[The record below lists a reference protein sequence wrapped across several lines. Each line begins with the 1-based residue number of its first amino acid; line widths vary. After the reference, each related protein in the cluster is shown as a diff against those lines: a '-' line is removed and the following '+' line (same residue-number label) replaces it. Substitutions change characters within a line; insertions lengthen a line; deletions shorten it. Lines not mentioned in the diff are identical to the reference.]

1 MKINLYSVYTY
12 FILSLPILF
21 LVGFSTQTF
30 AQSNFYERLPTGL
43 AKYSS
48 TKFTDTLKVEST
60 MEKSYWLPAV
70 EVIGLNLSLGAVNT
84 YIFDQD
90 FAKISWR
97 TIEDNFKTGF
107 VWDEDHFLMNQ
118 FLHPFHGAAY
128 FNAARSNGLSFWE
141 STPYTIG
148 GSLMWELFMENEP
161 PSYNDLVTTSFSG
174 ITLGE
179 ISYRVSNLIID
190 ESSIRFERFLRE
202 FTSTI
207 INPMQGFNRLI
218 RGDMWRS
225 GSPNKRPDFKLV
237 VSTGIHSM
245 FLSKNI
251 NDQNTY
257 LTLRA
262 NLNYGDRFDVD
273 KHTEPFDYFSL
284 HTEVN
289 IAEGDDL
296 VAIFASGVLTDSKL
310 KLFDHTD
317 NIIGLYN
324 EFDFF
329 INDVYK
335 LTAASL
341 AGQLINRITL
351 SNSLM
356 MENNLS
362 LSAILI
368 GGTNSQY
375 AVEEGKEYILGP
387 GGSGSV
393 GIKFLFENFGEVFS
407 NYKRYWIHTL
417 SGAEGEEFVGLLNI
431 GINYQ
436 LLENSY
442 LGLEYLLYERYGD
455 YKYYPDT
462 QDSNSALR
470 IYFKQNI

>member
-1 MKINLYSVYTY
+1 MKKNNYNLTFNFLVIINLFFISQDIIAQNNNQNLPSGLSVYSEN
-12 FILSLPILF
+12 FNSE
-21 LVGFSTQTF
+21 QTKEIS
-30 AQSNFYERLPTGL
+30 QP
-43 AKYSS
+43 
-48 TKFTDTLKVEST
+48 
-60 MEKSYWLPAV
+60 EKNYLLPAV
-70 EVIGLNLSLGAVNT
+70 EIIGLNLSLGAVNT

-118 FLHPFHGAAY
+118 FLHPFHGANY

-141 STPYTIG
+141 SAPYTFG

-190 ESSIRFERFLRE
+190 ESSTGFERFFRE
-202 FTSTI
+202 FTSTV

-218 RGDMWRS
+218 RGDMWKP
-225 GSPNKRPDFKLV
+225 GSPNKRPDFKLIA
-237 VSTGIHSM
+237 STGVHTV
-245 FLSKNI
+245 FFSKNI
-251 NDQNTY
+251 NDSKTY

-262 NLNYGDRFDVD
+262 NLNYSDRFDVD
-273 KHTEPFDYFSL
+273 KHTKPFDYFSL
-284 HTEVN
+284 HAEVN
-289 IAEGDDL
+289 IAEGDDI
-296 VAIFASGVLTDSKL
+296 VGIFASGVITDSKL
-310 KLFDHTD
+310 KLFDNTD
-317 NIIGLYN
+317 NIIGLYK
-324 EFDFF
+324 EIDLF

-335 LTAASL
+335 LTAASVT
-341 AGQLINRITL
+341 GQLINRVPL
-351 SNSLM
+351 SNSLT

-362 LSAILI
+362 ISAILM

-375 AVEEGKEYILGP
+375 AVEEGKDYNLGP
-387 GGSGSV
+387 GASGSI

-417 SGAEGEEFVGLLNI
+417 SGAESNEFVGLLSA

-436 LLENSY
+436 LYSKTA
-442 LGLEYLLYERYGD
+442 LGLEFLLYERYGD
-455 YKYYPDT
+455 YKYYENYSS
-462 QDSNSALR
+462 SNSALR
-470 IYFKQNI
+470 FYVKHSI